1 MSARVVVLTKD
12 PTPGRVKTRLAATL
26 GAEGAARL
34 HAAFAQAT
42 VRRAA
47 RSGLPVTVSLR
58 GDLQG
63 PFARAL
69 AALGAGLETQADGD
83 LGAGGNTHDL
93 YVQAGLPLE
102 LGPVS
107 LVPELGYR
115 FMQFDFDSV
124 LSDQPAN
131 VTFLSTTTHLATMGA
146 RATYFPVQTWM
157 LELDGGALLGHTA
170 EGPRQLGDGGF
181 TVGGYG
187 RLGAQVFLNDVMGLS
202 LRYQVDY
209 RRASYSGASQLDPAI
224 TEGTLSGFTQGLYLG
239 LSFLLAG

>member
-83 LGAGGNTHDL
+83 LGDRLTHALRGPGRALALGTDCLTFEPAWLAEAAARAEPVAFGPSNDGGYWCVAVEGTGGPSATERIFRDIPWSTPRALAASEAAAAAAGLAVARLPQSFDVDDDDDLLQLLAHPRCPAEVARLAHDL
-93 YVQAGLPLE
+93 RAAAGL
-102 LGPVS
+102 
-107 LVPELGYR
+107 
-115 FMQFDFDSV
+115 
-124 LSDQPAN
+124 
-131 VTFLSTTTHLATMGA
+131 
-146 RATYFPVQTWM
+146 
-157 LELDGGALLGHTA
+157 DG
-170 EGPRQLGDGGF
+170 
-181 TVGGYG
+181 
-187 RLGAQVFLNDVMGLS
+187 
-202 LRYQVDY
+202 
-209 RRASYSGASQLDPAI
+209 
-224 TEGTLSGFTQGLYLG
+224 
-239 LSFLLAG
+239 